1 MESLAVMVAIILFT
15 IYGSGLIA
23 FVLSWF
29 ANRVARVICFV
40 FSGVAILTGLWL
52 GVTLASGNGL
62 MVGALPVIAGSVSI
76 WNAIRVSKRT
86 N

>member
-1 MESLAVMVAIILFT
+1 MESLALLVTFILLA

-23 FVLSWF
+23 FVLSCF
-29 ANRVARVICFV
+29 KNRVTRVLSFV
-40 FSGVAILTGLWL
+40 FSGLSILSGLWIGL
-52 GVTLASGNGL
+52 SLINGNGVWVGGVPIVL
-62 MVGALPVIAGSVSI
+62 GALSI